1 MFPLS
6 CILPDELAGSPR
18 IRRNLAGD
26 FDDRNDA
33 GDCDSG
39 VTRSRT
45 CPVAPGIE
53 ETKEHDTMR
62 DEGMFN
68 MYIQFMML
76 LITCMYPLFITI
88 VAAEAVA
95 SPEKFAALDSDG
107 ENDERTGRDD
117 DDLTGEGEPLFGIDE
132 DGPPQPELLFDASL
146 LE

>member
-1 MFPLS
+1 
-6 CILPDELAGSPR
+6 
-18 IRRNLAGD
+18 
-26 FDDRNDA
+26 
-33 GDCDSG
+33 
-39 VTRSRT
+39 
-45 CPVAPGIE
+45 
-53 ETKEHDTMR
+53 MR